1 MAFGV
6 SAQQEIDMSITEIIG
21 WIGVTLSIFISV
33 PQFMQS
39 FKKKS
44 TEGLSKQTYQLLF
57 LTVLCYLIRAIAI
70 KEPIF
75 IASSA
80 INLIITAMVLYLF
93 KLYPSK
99 N

>member
-1 MAFGV
+1 MAI
-6 SAQQEIDMSITEIIG
+6 SEIIG
-21 WIGVTLSIFISV
+21 WVGVTLSIFVSV

-75 IASSA
+75 IVSNAM
-80 INLIITAMVLYLF
+80 NLIITAMVLYLF
-93 KLYPSK
+93 RLYPNQQENVNRK
-99 N
+99 L

>member
-1 MAFGV
+1 MAI
-6 SAQQEIDMSITEIIG
+6 SEIIG
-21 WIGVTLSIFISV
+21 WVGVTLSIFISV

-75 IASSA
+75 IVSNAM
-80 INLIITAMVLYLF
+80 NLIITAMVLYLF
-93 KLYPSK
+93 RLYPNQQK
-99 N
+99 NVNRKL